1 MTSADVDAYIDS
13 LPDDARPVVAE
24 IRHRIHA
31 ALPEAGEK
39 LSYQIA
45 GFTLGGR
52 TVVHV
57 GGWKSHVSVYP
68 VPDAGPELAGR
79 LAPYLAG
86 KGTLRFSL
94 REPVPYELIDEVVAL
109 LARQRGG

>member
-1 MTSADVDAYIDS
+1 VSSADVDAYVDS
-13 LPDDARPVVAE
+13 LPDDPRRVVAE
-24 IRHRIHA
+24 IRRRIHA

-39 LSYQIA
+39 VSYQIA

-57 GGWKSHVSVYP
+57 GGWKTHVAVYP
-68 VPDAGPELAGR
+68 VPEADPELAGR

-94 REPVPYELIDEVVAL
+94 REPVPYDLIDEVVAL
-109 LARQRGG
+109 LARQRR